1 METGIIKSSEIRQA
15 DITNFIEIAKQLA
28 LTGYFLDEDRSLD
41 PQKLQARAFAKIM
54 AGHEL
59 GIGPMASM
67 QNVHIIKGK
76 TSLGYSLV
84 GGMIRRHP
92 AYDYNVTE
100 HDDKK
105 CTIEFYRIEGQEKTL
120 MGEPI
125 TWTIE
130 MAKRAGLVKESS
142 GWVKHPE
149 DYLFARCMTAGA
161 RRYCPDVFMG
171 AIYTPEELRHEI
183 QKEETEDAAF
193 TIVTEDPFTDE
204 ERKTFHAIGSFL
216 YADDWDTRRH
226 ELVAAITKG
235 RTESSSE
242 LTRSE
247 MQRLIAGMNEKKQE
261 QTPQMIGENAEFE
274 AETA

>member
-1 METGIIKSSEIRQA
+1 METGIVKASEIKQA

-28 LTGYFLDEDRSLD
+28 ITGYFLDEDRSLD
-41 PQKLQARAFAKIM
+41 PQKLQARAFARIM

-84 GGMIRRHP
+84 GGLIRRHP
-92 AYDYNVTE
+92 LYDYDVTE
-100 HDDKK
+100 HSKTT
-105 CTIEFYRIEGQEKTL
+105 CTIEFYRIEGQEKKL

-130 MAKRAGLVKESS
+130 MAKRADLVKPNS

-149 DYLFARCMTAGA
+149 DYLFARAMTAGA

-171 AIYTPEELRHEI
+171 AIYTPEEL
-183 QKEETEDAAF
+183 QQEETEDAAF
-193 TIVTEDPFTDE
+193 TIITEEPFTEE

-216 YADDWDTRRH
+216 YADDWDNKRH
-226 ELVAAITKG
+226 VLVSAITEG
-235 RTESSSE
+235 RTESSSD

-247 MQRLIAGMNEKKQE
+247 MQRLIAGMNEQKAK
-261 QTPQMIGENAEFE
+261 QTPQMIGETEDLQPK
-274 AETA
+274 TA